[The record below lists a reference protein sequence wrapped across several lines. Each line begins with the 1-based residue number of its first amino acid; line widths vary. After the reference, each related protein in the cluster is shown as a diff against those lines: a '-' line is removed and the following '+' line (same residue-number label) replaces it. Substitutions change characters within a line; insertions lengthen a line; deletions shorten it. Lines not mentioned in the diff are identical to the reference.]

1 MKIEYIDESWLKE
14 EIRRAVLKHLPSV
27 DYKVFLFGSRVRG
40 DNFERSDIDIG
51 IKGPKPLPTQTKLD
65 IEEDLE
71 NLPIL
76 YPIDL
81 VDFGKNASDTFKKHA
96 LKNVEYLN

>member
-1 MKIEYIDESWLKE
+1 MDENWLKQ
-14 EIRRAVLKHLPSV
+14 EIRRILAKYLPENE
-27 DYKVFLFGSRVRG
+27 YKIFFFGSRVKG
-40 DNFERSDIDIG
+40 DNFERSDIDLG
-51 IKGPKPLPTQTKLD
+51 ISGPGPLPAQTKLD

-81 VDFGKNASDTFKKHA
+81 VDFEKNASDTFKKHA
-96 LKNVEYLN
+96 LKDVEYLN